1 MGKRLTE
8 FFDSAYMNNSTY
20 LQYYNRLTE
29 LAVSMFEWVNLP
41 EEIDPR
47 FLELMLFS
55 RGKAVFFRDPEI
67 GFAALEVNDSGQR
80 NVYGIP
86 LSRHAFSPYNGYHV
100 DLTINDSVMIYN
112 NALRKPSK
120 LDVEMF
126 SRRLYNIDRII
137 DVNVNAQKT
146 PVMIVCD
153 ESQRLTMKNL
163 YMQYDGNA
171 PVIFGDRNLSTA
183 DVKTLNTGAPYVSD
197 KLSELKAKYW
207 NEALTYLG
215 ISNVSIQKKARLSTD
230 EVSRNMGGVISSRYS
245 RLNARKQACDEI
257 NRMFDLDVDVRYRED
272 YSDEEAD
279 SDDEIPVDYSESAY
293 DVTEEGDSDE

>member
-1 MGKRLTE
+1 MAKRITE
-8 FFDSAYMNNSTY
+8 FFDSAALNNSTY
-20 LQYYNRLTE
+20 IQYYNRLTE

-41 EEIDPR
+41 DEIDAR

-55 RGKAVFFRDPEI
+55 RGKAVFFEDPEI
-67 GFAALEVNDSGQR
+67 GFAALEVNDTGRR

-86 LSRHAFSPYNGYHV
+86 ISRHAFSPYNGYHA
-100 DLTINDSVMIYN
+100 DLTISNSVIIYN

-126 SRRLYNIDRII
+126 ARRLYNIDRII

-146 PVMIVCD
+146 PILIVCD

-163 YMQYDGNA
+163 YMQYDGNM
-171 PVIFGDRNLSTA
+171 PVIFGDRNLSSA
-183 DVKTLNTGAPYVSD
+183 DVKSIGTGAPYVSD
-197 KLSELKAKYW
+197 RLSDLKAKYW

-215 ISNVSIQKKARLSTD
+215 ISNMTVQKKERLTTD

-245 RLNARKQACDEI
+245 RLNARKQAAEEI
-257 NRMFDLDVDVRYRED
+257 NRMFGLDIDVRYRADFDED
-272 YSDEEAD
+272 GISYPEPDNLEAD
-279 SDDEIPVDYSESAY
+279 SDSTEGGSEDE
-293 DVTEEGDSDE
+293 

>member
-1 MGKRLTE
+1 MGKRITE
-8 FFDSAYMNNSTY
+8 FFDSAYLNNSTY
-20 LQYYNRLTE
+20 IQYYNRLTE
-29 LAVSMFEWVNLP
+29 LAVSMFEWINLP
-41 EEIDPR
+41 DEIDPR
-47 FLELMLFS
+47 FLELMLFT
-55 RGKAVFFRDPEI
+55 RGKAVFFKDPDI
-67 GFAALEVNDSGQR
+67 GFVALEVNDSGKR

-86 LSRHAFSPYNGYHV
+86 LQRHAFSPYNGYHA
-100 DLTINDSVMIYN
+100 DLTIKDSVIIYN

-146 PVMIVCD
+146 PVLIVCD
-153 ESQRLTMKNL
+153 EAQRLTMKNL

-171 PVIFGDRNLSTA
+171 PVIFGDRNLSTS
-183 DVKTLNTGAPYVSD
+183 DVKTINTGAPYVSD

-215 ISNVSIQKKARLSTD
+215 ISNMTIQKKAHLTVD
-230 EVSRNMGGVISSRYS
+230 EVTRNMGGVISSRYS

-257 NRMFDLDVDVRYRED
+257 NRMFDLNIDVRYRLD
-272 YSDEEAD
+272 FSDEE
-279 SDDEIPVDYSESAY
+279 SEIDEDFTVEDQATLAP
-293 DVTEEGDSDE
+293 EGGSDE

>member
-1 MGKRLTE
+1 MSKRITE
-8 FFDSAYMNNSTY
+8 FFDSAMLNNSTY
-20 LQYYNRLTE
+20 IQYYNRLTE

-41 EEIDPR
+41 EEIDAR

-55 RGKAVFFRDPEI
+55 RGKAVFFKDPEI
-67 GFAALEVNDSGQR
+67 GYAALEVNDAGKR

-86 LSRHAFSPYNGYHV
+86 LNRHAFSPYNGYHA

-112 NALRKPSK
+112 NALRKSSK

-146 PVMIVCD
+146 PVLIVCD
-153 ESQRLTMKNL
+153 EAQRLTMKNL

-171 PVIFGDRNLSTA
+171 PVIFGDRNLTSA
-183 DVKTLNTGAPYVSD
+183 DVKTLSTGAPYVSD
-197 KLSELKAKYW
+197 RLADLKAKYW

-215 ISNVSIQKKARLSTD
+215 ISNMTVQKKERMTTD

-245 RLNARKQACDEI
+245 RLNARKQAADQI
-257 NRMFDLDVDVRYRED
+257 NEMFGLDVDVRYRADFDED
-272 YSDEEAD
+272 GIEYPEPDETPAQDLQEEGEAD
-279 SDDEIPVDYSESAY
+279 E
-293 DVTEEGDSDE
+293 